1 MSEKDQFRAIM
12 LVDDNEIDNIINQKM
27 IESCGKSKVVFSH
40 TSAKSAL
47 EYLRSIDRVPS
58 DVSDFLPELIFL
70 DINMPIMD
78 GFQFLEEFEKLSKKV
93 KDNCKIVLLT
103 SSLNP
108 RDLTEAK
115 KNSHVYKYLNK
126 PLTESNI
133 MEL

>member
-1 MSEKDQFRAIM
+1 MAGKDQYKAIM

-27 IESCGKSKVVFSH
+27 IESCHKSNVVFSH

-47 EYLRSIDRVPS
+47 EFLRSIDRIPT
-58 DVSDFLPELIFL
+58 DIGGYIPELIFL

-78 GFQFLEEFEKLSKKV
+78 GFQFLEEFEKLSKKI
-93 KDNCKIVLLT
+93 KENCRIVLLT

-115 KNSHVYKYLNK
+115 KNSYVYKYLNK
-126 PLTESNI
+126 PLTEESI
-133 MEL
+133 QAL